1 MLMCQLAWVVE
12 KVLLVKVRERVL
24 LKVVIMTLAQ
34 MVMGGV
40 RVVVLAKE
48 PKVQKDLMVKDR
60 VKVRVKDRVKDPE
73 RVVEIKIWMI

>member
-48 PKVQKDLMVKDR
+48 LKVQKDLMVKDR